1 MKSQLAQYQLDNMTI
16 LDIMMNTL
24 SAAEKLVFRDKE
36 GKKYAYYDEG
46 NSAEWKDTYQLVK
59 ELQIQK
65 ECLQSMIQLYNKNSN
80 KNFFEFPCNLSK
92 EQIIEDLI
100 LLRDQA
106 MILYQNNYMI
116 KSIYNDII
124 SVIDCK
130 KCPHYTVEQIYSKEK
145 NNILV
150 DKPKKFWK
158 RFILLIFSDA
168 LNSFVIGKNELLF
181 LPLIYILI
189 SNLKALFGLMIKHK
203 LFQSLNLIASLTEC

>member
-46 NSAEWKDTYQLVK
+46 NSGEWKDTYQLVK

-145 NNILV
+145 NNIV
-150 DKPKKFWK
+150 NMDIESVRKTAKTIIDSKDKAIQRDKENEEIIINNGGKPFYKARLFYHKKNFK
-158 RFILLIFSDA
+158 KDDFY
-168 LNSFVIGKNELLF
+168 KNF
-181 LPLIYILI
+181 YD
-189 SNLKALFGLMIKHK
+189 NMK
-203 LFQSLNLIASLTEC
+203 